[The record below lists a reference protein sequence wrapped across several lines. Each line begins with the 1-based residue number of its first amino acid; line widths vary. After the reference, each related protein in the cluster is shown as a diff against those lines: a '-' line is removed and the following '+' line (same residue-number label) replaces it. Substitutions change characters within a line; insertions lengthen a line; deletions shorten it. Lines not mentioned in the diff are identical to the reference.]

1 MDRLKIAD
9 IVYAFEKRKIDLIT
23 FYETMTKKLTK
34 IQEEELYQYNVQRKK
49 DKLPLLS
56 SFEAMKREKRIPK
69 GTLSF
74 KMQLPP
80 GRSMPKINSINTNT
94 DPNATAYRSVM
105 DPRNLAK
112 EKPEVAAAT
121 IAKSQKIGIGF
132 NKGAY
137 QYIDDGIDTKDLG
150 KK

>member
-1 MDRLKIAD
+1 MPKQ
-9 IVYAFEKRKIDLIT
+9 
-23 FYETMTKKLTK
+23 KKLTK
-34 IQEEELYQYNVQRKK
+34 IEEDELYRYNLQRKK

-56 SFEAMKREKRIPK
+56 SFEAMKIEKRIPK

-74 KMQLPP
+74 KLQLPP
-80 GRSMPKINSINTNT
+80 GREMPKVHSVHTNT
-94 DPNATAYRSVM
+94 DPNACAYKSVM